1 MWPGCMQTGTSVPAD
16 STRAWRGA
24 GWMFIFDLLDWIV
37 SENIRTNEQTECASA
52 ETNDDIREGRVRQEG
67 WKVRG
72 GSGGMVVEAHVTTPK
87 TVLLDLAPMLA
98 VPVLL
103 LRCA

>member
-1 MWPGCMQTGTSVPAD
+1 M
-16 STRAWRGA
+16 
-24 GWMFIFDLLDWIV
+24 
-37 SENIRTNEQTECASA
+37 SESIRTNEQTGCASA
-52 ETNDDIREGRVRQEG
+52 ETSDAIREGRVRQDG
-67 WKVRG
+67 RMVRG

-103 LRCA
+103 LRCAQLHIHSMCD